1 MEKVQQDHFPLNMKN
16 FSYIGLFIILIIFSL
31 LFIPKILDRLL
42 NNTQVESNRS
52 VPAKPLAYIKLNG
65 VAKKVPEFL
74 MFNQDSLLIGN
85 EDFKGKVYLAEFFF
99 TRCPTICPIMNK
111 NMKILDDRFGNRQ
124 DFGIA
129 SFTIDPV
136 NDTPHVLKQYA
147 EEYGVKSQNWHFLTD
162 KKNKVYEL
170 ANSGFSIFAG
180 VNPAIAGGFEHQ
192 GYFALIDKNGYI
204 RSRVDRFENPIVYY
218 SGLDR
223 EDQEL
228 QGVDMLLDDIELLLK
243 E

>member
-1 MEKVQQDHFPLNMKN
+1 MKN
-16 FSYIGLFIILIIFSL
+16 RKYIGLIIILIVFGL
-31 LFIPKILDRLL
+31 LFIPKIVDRLV

-65 VAKKVPEFL
+65 EAKKVPQFL
-74 MFNQDSLLIGN
+74 MRNQDSLLISN
-85 EDFKGKVYLAEFFF
+85 EDYKGKVYLAEFFF

-111 NMKILDDRFGNRQ
+111 NIKILDDRFGDRQ

-129 SFTIDPV
+129 SFTIDPD
-136 NDTPHVLKQYA
+136 NDKPHVLKQYA
-147 EEYGVKSQNWHFLTD
+147 ENYGVKSQNWHFLTE
-162 KKNKVYEL
+162 KKSTVYEL

-180 VNPAIAGGFEHQ
+180 INPAVAGGFEHQ

-204 RSRVDRFENPIVYY
+204 RSRVDRFDNPIVYY

-223 EDQEL
+223 EDKKI
-228 QGVDMLLDDIELLLK
+228 QGVDMLLEDVQRLLK